1 MKFLLPLLAVALVL
15 VLVGA
20 GWNQKSIK
28 PEPGCLRINLGTEP
42 PSLDWSVTVDNY
54 SFDVIANLMVGLTQ
68 YRNNLT
74 CKPSVASSWD
84 VLNGGKRYVFHLR
97 KDVVWSDGKPVTAND
112 FIYAWRRMLTP
123 ATAAQNAFLFYDIIN
138 AYEFNT
144 GKVKDFQQVGIKAPD
159 DYTLEV
165 NLRRP
170 VAYFIN
176 ITALSPAFPL
186 RQDIVERYGD
196 SWCEPG
202 HIVTNGPF
210 LLTKWQHEYKIE
222 LAANPRFFE
231 GEPKLKKIKYFMVP
245 EPSTALA
252 LYENGELDFIDN
264 RSFPTP
270 DVERYRTSPQYHNYP
285 LLRNN
290 YVGFNVTKKPFD
302 NKLVRQAFSA
312 AIDREVFPKIL
323 RRKEFPSS
331 CWIPPSL
338 MGYDAN
344 SGPKFDAARAQKL
357 LAEAGYPDGKGLPPI
372 TFLYPQRED
381 VRLVVEAM
389 QDQLK
394 RNLHVNVELINQE
407 WKVFL
412 ATCRN
417 DAPQMYRSSWGADY
431 PDPET
436 FMSNFTSRNGNN
448 HTRWKNKTYDDLVER
463 AGGEPNQ
470 SKRAALYKE
479 ADTLLCKEESPLI
492 CTYLASQNILVRPWV
507 KGLEFNAMDLQFFKT
522 AYIETKGFE

>member
-1 MKFLLPLLAVALVL
+1 MKFLLPFLAVVLVL

-20 GWNQKSIK
+20 GWNQKSAK
-28 PEPGCLRINLGTEP
+28 PESGCLRINLGTEP

-74 CKPSVASSWD
+74 CKPSIASTWD
-84 VLNGGKRYVFHLR
+84 VLDNGKRYVFHLR

-112 FIYAWRRMLTP
+112 FVYAWRRMLTP
-123 ATAAQNAFLFYDIIN
+123 ATAAQNAFLFYDVIN

-144 GKVKDFQQVGIKAPD
+144 GKLKDFSQVGIKAPD

-165 NLRRP
+165 KLRRP

-186 RQDIVERYGD
+186 RQDIVERFGD
-196 SWCEPG
+196 TWCEPG
-202 HIVTNGPF
+202 NIITNGPF

-222 LAANPRFFE
+222 LTANPRFFE
-231 GEPKLKKIKYFMVP
+231 GEPRLKKIKYFMVP

-270 DVERYRTSPQYHNYP
+270 DVERYRTSPEYHNYP

-312 AIDREVFPKIL
+312 AIDRDVFPKLL
-323 RRKEFPSS
+323 RRKEFPSA

-338 MGYDAN
+338 MGYDKN
-344 SGPKFDAARAQKL
+344 SGPVFDVARARQL
-357 LAEAGYPDGKGLPPI
+357 LAQAGYPDGKGLPPI
-372 TFLYPQRED
+372 TFLYPQRDD
-381 VRLVVEAM
+381 VKLVVEAM

-394 RNLHVNVELINQE
+394 RNLNVKVDLINQE

-463 AGGEPNQ
+463 AGGEPDQ
-470 SKRAALYKE
+470 KKRAELYKQ
-479 ADTLLCKEESPLI
+479 ADTLLCKDESPLI

-522 AYIETKGFE
+522 AYIETEGY